1 MMDLNFDKDQLPT
14 ERALGLH
21 WCTESDNFT
30 FNVQPK
36 SHQKR
41 NITNIYEEVPQRTR
55 KQWTKWTDG
64 LNLLSEFKV
73 QRCFKNKGFG
83 KVMHAQ
89 LHNFADA
96 SDQGYGTVSY
106 MRLVNT
112 NNNVHVTFVMGK
124 GRVAPIKGITIPRLE
139 LAAAVLAVKVDKLLK
154 SSLQLQLDHS
164 MF

>member
-1 MMDLNFDKDQLPT
+1 MVCSIYDP
-14 ERALGLH
+14 LGFL
-21 WCTESDNFT
+21 TPFT
-30 FNVQPK
+30 LTAK
-36 SHQKR
+36 SLLQELCKK
-41 NITNIYEEVPQRTR
+41 NLGWDEEVPQRTR